1 MSMNN
6 QSFGPP
12 PPVVEMTVEQ
22 SFKLSRIEDLIPKA
36 SPKDLQ
42 TVLLALQRQN
52 FALSNTIVNL
62 LKHWPNSINDK
73 VQP

>member
-1 MSMNN
+1 
-6 QSFGPP
+6 
-12 PPVVEMTVEQ
+12 MTVEQ
-22 SFKLSRIEDLIPKA
+22 SFKLRRIEDLIPKA

-42 TVLLALQRQN
+42 TLLLALQRQN

-62 LKHWPNSINDK
+62 LKHWPNQLNDK

>member
-1 MSMNN
+1 
-6 QSFGPP
+6 
-12 PPVVEMTVEQ
+12 MTVEQ
-22 SFKLSRIEDLIPKA
+22 SFKLRRIEDLIPKA

-42 TVLLALQRQN
+42 TLLLALQRQN

>member
-1 MSMNN
+1 
-6 QSFGPP
+6 
-12 PPVVEMTVEQ
+12 MTVEQ
-22 SFKLSRIEDLIPKA
+22 SFKLRRIEDLIPRA

-42 TVLLALQRQN
+42 TLLLALQRQN

-62 LKHWPNSINDK
+62 LKHWPNQINDK